1 MDTPKK
7 KPDKIEKGL
16 EDRLSKLEE
25 SVLGKLQK
33 ASTRALKNTIKEGEA
48 RCTSVCP
55 DCLNFCDKDQGHYLT
70 HHCGYCSKY
79 WS

>member
-7 KPDKIEKGL
+7 KPDGIGKEL
-16 EDRLSKLEE
+16 EDQLSKLEE

-33 ASTRALKNTIKEGEA
+33 ASTRALKHSVKDELS

-55 DCLNFCDKDQGHYLT
+55 DCLNFCDKDQGHYYN
-70 HHCGYCSKY
+70 HHCGYCHMY
-79 WS
+79 WG